1 MLRSAAKVL
10 DESETLVGSIE
21 ARARLAEISVVAGE
35 IEAAAASLQEARA
48 LERSLGET
56 PFTALLDR
64 VELTLAVASGDEPRA
79 VAALDDALARARG
92 VGAKYDLLLLLA
104 LAEHLGF
111 ADGAAERDELARELG
126 VVDLVALAGL
136 RPV

>member
-1 MLRSAAKVL
+1 
-10 DESETLVGSIE
+10 
-21 ARARLAEISVVAGE
+21 
-35 IEAAAASLQEARA
+35 
-48 LERSLGET
+48 
-56 PFTALLDR
+56 

-79 VAALDDALARARG
+79 VAALDDALARARA

-111 ADGAAERDELARELG
+111 TDGAAERDELARELG

-136 RPV
+136 RPVSRA